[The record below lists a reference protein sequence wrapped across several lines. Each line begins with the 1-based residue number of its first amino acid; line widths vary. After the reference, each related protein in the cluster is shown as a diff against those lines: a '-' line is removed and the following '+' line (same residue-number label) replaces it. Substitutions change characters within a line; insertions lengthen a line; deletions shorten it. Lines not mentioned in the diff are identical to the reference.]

1 VPVIGALKITPS
13 AFKAARSGPP
23 ISPRLARAGAKVSY
37 TDSQPALTEFT
48 VIAPRSGVRNAAKRC
63 VPPPRSHSRAR
74 HGRHCTR
81 YISFGRFTR
90 ADSPGENRF
99 RFSAHLGRSRLAPGH
114 YRLRAV
120 PSFAGQRGAEV
131 RVAFRIV
138 R

>member
-1 VPVIGALKITPS
+1 
-13 AFKAARSGPP
+13 
-23 ISPRLARAGAKVSY
+23 VSY

-48 VIAPRSGVRNAAKRC
+48 VIAPRSGVQNAAKRC
-63 VPPPRSHSRAR
+63 VAPPRRHSHAR
-74 HGRHCTR
+74 LGRHCTR
-81 YISFGRFTR
+81 YVSFGKFTR
-90 ADSPGENRF
+90 ADSPSENRF
-99 RFSAHLGRSRLAPGH
+99 RFSAHLNRSRLAPGH